1 MRKQTLQFV
10 TVSKNGVVDKIGRS
24 SILQPKVNYKPQRE
38 TKWFDES
45 KLLKKNRQQ
54 CVKCNC

>member
-45 KLLKKNRQQ
+45 KLLKKNRQ
-54 CVKCNC
+54 